1 MAGNPVLKIRA
12 STAADGARALQI
24 WQRAVDDSHDFLA
37 QADREA
43 IAQEVAGFLPQA
55 PLVLAVDAA
64 DWPLGFMLLSS
75 SPTGGPTSGPTG
87 GHMEALFVD
96 PASKGQGVGT
106 LLVRWALGVHPRLTT
121 DVNAQN
127 PQAMAFYRALGF
139 VETGRSP
146 LDCQGRAYPLVHL
159 RYQG

>member
-1 MAGNPVLKIRA
+1 MSVVEKPALTIRA

-24 WQRAVDDSHDFLA
+24 WQRAVDDSHHFLTT
-37 QADREA
+37 ADREA

-64 DWPLGFMLLSS
+64 DRPLGFMLLCE
-75 SPTGGPTSGPTG
+75 
-87 GHMEALFVD
+87 GHMEALFID

-106 LLVRWALGVHPRLTT
+106 QLVRWALRRHPQLTT

-127 PQAMAFYRALGF
+127 LQAMAFYRALGF

-146 LDCQGRAYPLVHL
+146 LDGQGRPYPLVHL
-159 RYQG
+159 RYPG

>member
-64 DWPLGFMLLSS
+64 DRPLGYMLLCE
-75 SPTGGPTSGPTG
+75 
-87 GHMEALFVD
+87 GHKEALYND
-96 PASKGQGVGT
+96 PASKGQAVGT
-106 LLVRWALGVHPRLTT
+106 QQVRWALRRHPQLTT

-127 PQAMAFYRALGF
+127 LQAMAFYRALGF

-146 LDCQGRAYPLVHL
+146 LDGQGRPYPLVHL
-159 RYQG
+159 RYPG